1 MGLTGGCVRVC
12 APVPHRSAAASV
24 CQARPCFPA
33 SCRGDSSQQQLSC
46 QGTGRMLLVK
56 SCSLPVKNIPNIPRG
71 PVLGLL
77 SIDLSL
83 GSSWGGPSRGLSVE
97 KGPGWADREPRALS
111 GPNPYPN
118 PSRASGAAEPRR
130 SPGLREAGL
139 GLGFPA
145 RSLLPAGSSPLP
157 R

>member
-1 MGLTGGCVRVC
+1 MRACLR
-12 APVPHRSAAASV
+12 PRSPPQRRCLRLPGTAVFPCQLPRGQQPAAAELPGHG
-24 CQARPCFPA
+24 QDAAGEELLFA
-33 SCRGDSSQQQLSC
+33 SEKYSKYSP
-46 QGTGRMLLVK
+46 GTRSGAALD
-56 SCSLPVKNIPNIPRG
+56 
-71 PVLGLL
+71 
-77 SIDLSL
+77 DLSL

>member
-24 CQARPCFPA
+24 CQARLCFPA

-71 PVLGLL
+71 RILGLL
-77 SIDLSL
+77 SMICP
-83 GSSWGGPSRGLSVE
+83 W
-97 KGPGWADREPRALS
+97 
-111 GPNPYPN
+111 
-118 PSRASGAAEPRR
+118 GAAGVALAGACPWRRDRDGQPGNPERSQDQIHTQIPRVPR
-130 SPGLREAGL
+130 GRLSPEGLLAYGKL
-139 GLGFPA
+139 GWD
-145 RSLLPAGSSPLP
+145 
-157 R
+157 